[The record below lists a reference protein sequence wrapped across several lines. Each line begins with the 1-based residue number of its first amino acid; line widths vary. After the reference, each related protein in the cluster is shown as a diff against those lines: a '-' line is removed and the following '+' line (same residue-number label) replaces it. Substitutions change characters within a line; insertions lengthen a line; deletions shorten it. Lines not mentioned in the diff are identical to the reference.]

1 MSSGCA
7 PNGLRRCGGLDSGPV
22 NSTDMPHGPPR
33 TDTPPVKPPIVLRPL
48 DFGDPL
54 RWLAAGWRDFIRC
67 PGIGLFYGGCSMVM
81 GGRW

>member
-1 MSSGCA
+1 
-7 PNGLRRCGGLDSGPV
+7 
-22 NSTDMPHGPPR
+22 MPHGPPR

-67 PGIGLFYGGCSMVM
+67 PGIGLFYGGCFMVM
-81 GGRW
+81 GGR